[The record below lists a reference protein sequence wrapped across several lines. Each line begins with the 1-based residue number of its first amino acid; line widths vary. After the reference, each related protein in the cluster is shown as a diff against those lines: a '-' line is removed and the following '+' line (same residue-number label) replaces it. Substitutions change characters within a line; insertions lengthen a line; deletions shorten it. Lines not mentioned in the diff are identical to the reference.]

1 MATRGAVRRVKA
13 SYAVTDTIF
22 ALSSGLPPAAIGVI
36 RVSGPSARSAL
47 QALAGDVPAPRHAAL
62 RNLQAASGETL
73 DQALVLWL
81 PGPGSPTGEDCVE
94 FHCHGGRA
102 VIAALRGALGAL
114 PGMREAEPG
123 EFTRR
128 AFLNGRLDLA
138 QAEALGD
145 LLSAETELQRRVAQ
159 AGVGGALSRLV
170 AAWRDRVLSLSATV
184 EGVLDFSDEADV
196 TASLDCVLAQCAE
209 LRREILD
216 CLAYPRAER
225 LREGVRVVIG
235 GPPNSGKSSLFNAL
249 IGENAAIVSPRAGTT
264 RDFIER
270 GVAIQGVPFV
280 LVDTAGL
287 REDDCDEIEANGI
300 ARAQAQLSQADI
312 ALWLGEQGAGPPGSV
327 EVQARSD
334 DRAARGKTAPDYVV
348 SSKTG
353 DGLSKLQ
360 QGLVERAAALLPQPG
375 VNAVNDRQAALLTI
389 AAEALGDSSADE
401 LVMAEALRGARVS
414 FDRLLGHSGVED
426 MLDTLFSR
434 FCIGK

>member
-1 MATRGAVRRVKA
+1 
-13 SYAVTDTIF
+13 
-22 ALSSGLPPAAIGVI
+22 
-36 RVSGPSARSAL
+36 
-47 QALAGDVPAPRHAAL
+47 
-62 RNLQAASGETL
+62 
-73 DQALVLWL
+73 
-81 PGPGSPTGEDCVE
+81 
-94 FHCHGGRA
+94 
-102 VIAALRGALGAL
+102 
-114 PGMREAEPG
+114 MREAEPG

-287 REDDCDEIEANGI
+287 REDDCDEIEATGI

-312 ALWLGEQGAGPPGSV
+312 ILWLGEQGAGPPGSV

-334 DRAARGKTAPDYVV
+334 DPVARRKTAPDYVV